1 MPKKTFSKSWL
12 LTAAASCL
20 VALPSVFPH
29 SAYAA
34 AAQSPAVLS
43 QGLSGATVTELQQN
57 LQSLGYFT
65 YPKATGYYGQYT
77 AQAVRAFQQAYSLPM
92 TGAADGTTRT
102 ALSRALVK
110 KAILADAKEYIGTPY
125 VWGGSTP
132 AGFDCSGFIY
142 YLLSKQGVP
151 MPRTSSSVMA
161 GMGFAVDRDRLMPGD
176 WVLFGLNEP
185 GVVSHIGI
193 YMGNGEFISAT
204 RSAGIAIQKL
214 DGSYW
219 GPKYLGARRY
229 Y

>member
-1 MPKKTFSKSWL
+1 MSKKTFSKRWL
-12 LTAAASCL
+12 LTVTASCL
-20 VALPSVFPH
+20 IAVPSVLPD
-29 SAYAA
+29 STYSA
-34 AAQSPAVLS
+34 AAQTPTVLS
-43 QGLSGATVTELQQN
+43 QGISGTAVTELQHN
-57 LQSLGYFT
+57 LRSLGYFT
-65 YPKATGYYGQYT
+65 YPNATGYYGQYT
-77 AQAVRAFQQAYSLPM
+77 VQAVRAFQQAYSLPM

-110 KAILADAKEYIGTPY
+110 KSILADAKRYIGTPY
-125 VWGGSTP
+125 AWGGSTP

-185 GVVSHIGI
+185 GVVSHVGI

-214 DGSYW
+214 DSSYW